1 MAEVKSI
8 KPEIL
13 FEIDSFNNSKEAKGA
28 YAIALIVRNLFLM
41 EKNSSYGIK
50 DLGGECSTYIFEFL
64 NTKLIN
70 EIKTELMRQ
79 LNTYLPDVGVESLD
93 IEKGTGEA
101 AKTVFVTLNFY
112 KPVDDYDSLT
122 LALKEKSSSNE
133 IDVEFLA

>member
-1 MAEVKSI
+1 
-8 KPEIL
+8 
-13 FEIDSFNNSKEAKGA
+13 
-28 YAIALIVRNLFLM
+28 
-41 EKNSSYGIK
+41 
-50 DLGGECSTYIFEFL
+50 
-64 NTKLIN
+64 
-70 EIKTELMRQ
+70 MRQ